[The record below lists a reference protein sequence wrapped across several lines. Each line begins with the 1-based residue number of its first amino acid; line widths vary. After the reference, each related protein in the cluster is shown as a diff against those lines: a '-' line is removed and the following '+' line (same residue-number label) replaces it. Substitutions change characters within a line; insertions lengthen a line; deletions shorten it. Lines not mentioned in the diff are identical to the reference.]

1 MLTQY
6 IVDVNHKLSRFQQ
19 ERIKQTPFKWM
30 LEMDKVLDISNSLM
44 RELLS
49 RWAADKE
56 AFRIR
61 KSIVPFS
68 TLDVCFALGLPV
80 VGEEV
85 KMEND
90 GGGVVNTLFEE
101 GEEMNLSTILKKLE
115 DKNLNKNVDDFVRL
129 YILLGLYVFY
139 VPRTSRTFTSFAS
152 FAFKCLDNLDA
163 LQLYNWG
170 GALYNVLVTS
180 LMRASQVYYED
191 KNVSE
196 IYLAGCVAVLQVS

>member
-44 RELLS
+44 TQLLS

-90 GGGVVNTLFEE
+90 RGGVVNTLFEE
-101 GEEMNLSTILKKLE
+101 GEEMNLSKFLKSWRIK
-115 DKNLNKNVDDFVRL
+115 
-129 YILLGLYVFY
+129 I
-139 VPRTSRTFTSFAS
+139 
-152 FAFKCLDNLDA
+152 
-163 LQLYNWG
+163 
-170 GALYNVLVTS
+170 
-180 LMRASQVYYED
+180 
-191 KNVSE
+191 
-196 IYLAGCVAVLQVS
+196 